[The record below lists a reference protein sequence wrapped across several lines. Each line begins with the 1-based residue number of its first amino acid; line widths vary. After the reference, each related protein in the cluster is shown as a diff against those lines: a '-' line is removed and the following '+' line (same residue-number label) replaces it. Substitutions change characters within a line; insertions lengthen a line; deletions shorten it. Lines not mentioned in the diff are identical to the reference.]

1 MIPLSLWVTRWQRD
15 IKAKDDVPQL
25 KVLNSYNAY
34 MGGVD
39 HHDWLA
45 GMQATSLRGKKW
57 YWPLFTRMLDM
68 IVVDAW
74 VIH

>member
-1 MIPLSLWVTRWQRD
+1 MTCVLEQTMILLSLWVTRWQRD

-39 HHDWLA
+39 HHGWLA
-45 GMQATSLRGKKW
+45 G
-57 YWPLFTRMLDM
+57 
-68 IVVDAW
+68 I
-74 VIH
+74 